1 MSHVITSDENG
12 CRHEVDLGAAEVTMS
27 LHADTV
33 VTGPQ
38 ESCGQ
43 DPRR

>member
-12 CRHEVDLGAAEVTMS
+12 CRHEVTMS

-33 VTGPQ
+33 VTGLQ

-43 DPRR
+43 DPRL

>member
-1 MSHVITSDENG
+1 MSHVSTSDENG
-12 CRHEVDLGAAEVTMS
+12 RRQEVDLGAAEVTMS
-27 LHADTV
+27 LHADIV

>member
-1 MSHVITSDENG
+1 MTRVITPVENG
-12 CRHEVDLGAAEVTMS
+12 CRHEVDLGAAEVKMS